1 MQDCKVG
8 DPDCLKAWV
17 KKFVFGTSIGLTY
30 PLVRQDLDEQEM
42 LLELTLKGQREIGVS
57 PVGTLRNHNDA
68 MSVRV
73 EDFPAPDAKMVMEV
87 MVIAKGSVKS
97 QSLSDV
103 AGVGWRRLTNKI
115 SSRSG
120 WTDS

>member
-1 MQDCKVG
+1 M
-8 DPDCLKAWV
+8 V
-17 KKFVFGTSIGLTY
+17 KMFVFGTSIGLTY
-30 PLVRQDLDEQEM
+30 QLVRRDLDKQEM

-73 EDFPAPDAKMVMEV
+73 EDFPAPDAKMMMEV

-103 AGVGWRRLTNKI
+103 AGVGWRRLANKI
-115 SSRSG
+115 GNRSG